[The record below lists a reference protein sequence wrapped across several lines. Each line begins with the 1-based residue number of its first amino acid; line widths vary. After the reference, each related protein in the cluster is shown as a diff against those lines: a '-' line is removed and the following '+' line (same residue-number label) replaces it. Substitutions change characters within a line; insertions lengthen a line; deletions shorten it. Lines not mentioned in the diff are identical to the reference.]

1 MHDGSITFSTELDN
15 KQLEKDLAGLT
26 KKIEKQEQKIA
37 DLSAKRDRAKE
48 KSIFDVKELDAE
60 KAKLKELKDQLAE
73 VRAVSKDRSYSQGAR
88 EEARAQI
95 PGLQEELSEQ
105 RERVRMLQTEWN
117 KTENAVDRYTA
128 QLEHAKEVLS
138 RQKEEAGY
146 IQQQI
151 LEADQA
157 RADALASAEVSDQ
170 RIVDLN
176 RELLELKERQK
187 ELEEAGLGL
196 GHLEYDETAARIA
209 EVTQE
214 LKEYQKA
221 LNDTRSAGQPSMEE
235 KLKPVADNALSVL
248 GRFREFK
255 NAADQAI
262 GSIISAM
269 NGLWSTVVRAGSAV
283 KQFSKSAVKA
293 FTQAAL
299 SAVKLLDRVNVLPKM
314 FSTIGKSLT
323 KLGQMIRRVF
333 VFSVIT
339 SGLRMIREQMSAYLG
354 INAQFSTALQ
364 QLKGVLLTAFQPI
377 YDVVVPAL
385 TVLMNVLSRAI
396 AAISQ
401 FTAVLFGTT
410 AKQAQKNAKA
420 LYNQAKAT
428 SAAGSAAEEA
438 SNQLASFDEINKL
451 QDESSA
457 GGGAETDIGP
467 LFDWEYD
474 DTPFPDWG
482 EAFDAFLDKLLAG
495 IPKLRE
501 AFKSFAD
508 WLNDLNQKLYDMFTF
523 PGVPEKVKQLG
534 VELAN
539 ALNDLVNW
547 IDWELWGRAL
557 GAGLNLALN
566 FLTSFLYEFDWINLG
581 RKLAEFING
590 LVDEI
595 DWYEFGRLLWSGFKI
610 GLETLAGFLLGLD
623 MPLLAKAAGNIVMGF
638 FNEMK
643 ATIDRIQWS
652 EIGEQIARFL
662 ANIDWPGILSS
673 VANAIAAGF
682 NAMIDLLG
690 PIISSLKWEEIGR
703 TVGQAIND
711 VISEIEWTE
720 AGETITNGI
729 RGVLTAAIEFIETV
743 DWHQIGKALASIDW
757 LGILS
762 DVVEV
767 IGEAIWAVIEMI
779 GGIIEDN
786 APAVLLAIGALVAAI
801 ALGIPGIIMGL
812 DPVIIGAIAAM
823 VAVLIA
829 KWDDI
834 VEYFLE
840 KIEECGGNIVAGL
853 LKGIADAIVGIGTW
867 LWEHL
872 VEPIISAV
880 MDLFGIHSPST
891 VFAEIG
897 EFLIA
902 GLFQGI
908 SDTWHTITEF
918 FGEKLEALKQ
928 SLLDAWENIKES
940 AAEKW
945 SEIKESLGQKFEEI
959 REAAS
964 EKFEELRTKIA
975 EIWENTREE
984 AAQRWEEIKSALAET
999 WENIKTSAQEKFTN
1013 VKQAIIDK
1021 MNELKDHDWMS
1032 IGSTIM
1038 NGIWDGLKKIWDSI
1052 TSWASSVASRLGDIF
1067 TGAKNAVS
1075 GIASGITGGGAS
1087 RMATYSMP
1095 DISTY
1100 QIPALAQGAVIPP
1113 NREFMAVLGDQSRG
1127 NNLEAP
1133 EDLIRKI
1140 VREEAGGN
1148 NTALLEAI
1156 LEAIKAGHIIM
1167 VDRKVLGQTVTQ
1179 EQNRMTRAGGRSV
1192 LLG

>member
-37 DLSAKRDRAKE
+37 DLSAKRDKVKE

-95 PGLQEELSEQ
+95 PGLQEELNEQ

-128 QLEHAKEVLS
+128 QMEQAKEVLS

-170 RIVDLN
+170 HIVDLN

-187 ELEEAGLGL
+187 ELEGGGLGL
-196 GHLEYDETAARIA
+196 GHQEYDETVARIA
-209 EVTQE
+209 EVTKE

-221 LNDTRSAGQPSMEE
+221 LNDAGSAGRPSIEE
-235 KLKPVADNALSVL
+235 KLKPVVDNAFSIF
-248 GRFREFK
+248 GRLREFK
-255 NAADQAI
+255 DAANQAI
-262 GSIISAM
+262 GRIVSTM
-269 NGLWSTVVRAGSAV
+269 NGLWGASGKAGSAV

-299 SAVKLLDRVNVLPKM
+299 SAVKLLDKVNVFPKM
-314 FSTIGKSLT
+314 FSAIGKSLT

-457 GGGAETDIGP
+457 GGGAADAGP

-474 DTPFPDWG
+474 DTPFLDWG
-482 EAFDAFLDKLLAG
+482 EEFDAFLDKLLAG
-495 IPKLRE
+495 VPKLRE
-501 AFKSFAD
+501 SFKSFAD
-508 WLNDLNQKLYDMFTF
+508 WLNDLNRKLYDMFTF
-523 PGVPEKVKQLG
+523 PGVLEKVKQLG
-534 VELAN
+534 VELAD

-581 RKLAEFING
+581 QKLAEFING
-590 LVDEI
+590 LADEV

-610 GLETLAGFLLGLD
+610 GMETLAGFLLGLD
-623 MPLLAKAAGNIVMGF
+623 MPAMADAASKIVMGF

-643 ATIDRIQWS
+643 ATIDRIPWS
-652 EIGEQIARFL
+652 EIGTQIARFL
-662 ANIDWPGILSS
+662 SNIDWVGALSS
-673 VANAIAAGF
+673 VATAIAAGI
-682 NAMIDLLG
+682 NAAIYLLASLVSTLEWAAIGVAIGLALNKLFEDIDWASAGKAFSDGLNGMLTLA
-690 PIISSLKWEEIGR
+690 INFLETADWDAIGR
-703 TVGQAIND
+703 DIVTFLEN
-711 VISEIEWTE
+711 
-720 AGETITNGI
+720 
-729 RGVLTAAIEFIETV
+729 
-743 DWHQIGKALASIDW
+743 IDW
-757 LGILS
+757 LSLLL
-762 DVVEV
+762 DLATV
-767 IGEAIWAVIEMI
+767 IGDAVWAAIQIAISHTEGHVPEIL
-779 GGIIEDN
+779 
-786 APAVLLAIGALVAAI
+786 VAIGLIVAAV
-801 ALGIPGIIMGL
+801 ALGIPSIIAGL
-812 DPVIIGAIAAM
+812 GPVIIGAI
-823 VAVLIA
+823 VALVTLLIA
-829 KWDDI
+829 KWDEI
-834 VEYFLE
+834 TAYFLE
-840 KIEECGGNIVAGL
+840 KIEECGGNVVLGL

-867 LWEHL
+867 LKEHL
-872 VEPIISAV
+872 VDPIINAV
-880 MDLFGIHSPST
+880 KDLFGIHSPST

-918 FGEKLEALKQ
+918 FGEK
-928 SLLDAWENIKES
+928 
-940 AAEKW
+940 
-945 SEIKESLGQKFEEI
+945 
-959 REAAS
+959 
-964 EKFEELRTKIA
+964 
-975 EIWENTREE
+975 
-984 AAQRWEEIKSALAET
+984 

-1032 IGSTIM
+1032 IGSAIM

-1075 GIASGITGGGAS
+1075 GIASGITGSGAS
-1087 RMATYSMP
+1087 SFSGRVSTYSMP

-1113 NREFMAVLGDQSRG
+1113 NREFMAVLGDQSHG
-1127 NNLEAP
+1127 NNLETP